1 MQVQIETL
9 ENLKVVNFYVDGMV
23 DKSAL
28 LFDSK
33 STEIPPFVKNI
44 FEYSGGGR
52 FLITPELI
60 AFKYPENADI
70 ETLKMLIMA
79 EVEDFFANPQD
90 LSGFGGE
97 KDVLSLA
104 QAIADS
110 YIRPT
115 LNRDKGDIEILNF
128 EGDVLSIKFVGH
140 CAGCPFAQNTLNNVI
155 AKALKRFIP
164 NIKEIRLVE

>member
-1 MQVQIETL
+1 MQAQIETL

-33 STEIPPFVKNI
+33 STEIPMFIKNI

-52 FLITPELI
+52 FLITPDLI
-60 AFKYPENADI
+60 AFKYPENADV

-79 EVEDFFANPQD
+79 EVEDFFANPHD
-90 LSGFGGE
+90 LSGFGGK

-155 AKALKRFIP
+155 AKAFMRFIP